1 MIFEI
6 FWILFFFLK
15 KNEAEPDPAIWAGPK
30 LARPKG
36 KLIIL
41 LLHAEMNY
49 ACSGLDEEGGNAGR
63 RKLPGL
69 GVSDVLRMSGRWLRR
84 IRLR

>member
-1 MIFEI
+1 MG
-6 FWILFFFLK
+6 
-15 KNEAEPDPAIWAGPK
+15 AGPDPAIWAGPK
-30 LARPKG
+30 LVRSKA

-41 LLHAEMNY
+41 PLHEEMNS

>member
-6 FWILFFFLK
+6 FWILFFLK
-15 KNEAEPDPAIWAGPK
+15 KMGAGPDPAIWAGPK

-41 LLHAEMNY
+41 PLHAKMNS